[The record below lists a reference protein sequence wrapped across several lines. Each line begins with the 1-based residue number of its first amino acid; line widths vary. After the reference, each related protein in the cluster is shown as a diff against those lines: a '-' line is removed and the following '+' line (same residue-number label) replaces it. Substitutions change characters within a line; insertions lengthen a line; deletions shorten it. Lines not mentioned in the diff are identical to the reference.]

1 MSERVILVKLDVYR
15 GCLNARGWQ
24 RETGS
29 LAGNP
34 PGFYRGLEDEGSI
47 RVGDVPSRSG
57 RPRGRAWETGG
68 PGRITSNSRTGV
80 SRVALGDTFFCTG
93 SSFLLYVCREA
104 PGHQHRL
111 TPMTSRRSRGS
122 AWRTPGTRR
131 GPLARRIRTRSRFT
145 AQSLP
150 EICENLF
157 RLPFSALYRY
167 R

>member
-1 MSERVILVKLDVYR
+1 MIAVIDARKGVAWLLCALTLTGCSCTGRAPVSPHSPPTTTLAWRRAGRTDVGEGQILVKLDVYR
-15 GCLNARGWQ
+15 GCLKARGWQ

-93 SSFLLYVCREA
+93 SSFLLYVCREV

-111 TPMTSRRSRGS
+111 RR
-122 AWRTPGTRR
+122 
-131 GPLARRIRTRSRFT
+131 
-145 AQSLP
+145 
-150 EICENLF
+150 
-157 RLPFSALYRY
+157 
-167 R
+167 